1 MTPPDRADRV
11 DTAVGSE
18 SHLLSGKSVLVT
30 GAARGLGA
38 AIARASIGHGASVV
52 LADIETEALTQ
63 AVEALGPSARGV
75 ELDVTSPEAW
85 ERVATDLRE
94 RTGRPDVLVNNAG
107 IVKPSPLIETSYDDF
122 MRHLAVNIVGP
133 FLGIR
138 TFVELH
144 RSTNCERP
152 GSIVNIAS
160 VRGLVGGRNAGAY
173 AASKFGVRGLT
184 KTAAIE
190 LGELGIRVNAVCPGP
205 IETDMS
211 VANPD
216 FAAVDWDAYVA
227 RLPLGRIG
235 RPVDVAEAVCWLA
248 SDASAF
254 VTGVD
259 IAVDGGLTSFAI
271 GPEPRSAPAAPS
283 PETP

>member
-1 MTPPDRADRV
+1 LPGEPQ
-11 DTAVGSE
+11 
-18 SHLLSGKSVLVT
+18 LLSGKSVLVT

-38 AIARASIGHGASVV
+38 AIAQASVGHGATVV
-52 LADIETEALTQ
+52 LADIETETLAQT
-63 AVEALGPSARGV
+63 VEALGPSARGV
-75 ELDVTSPEAW
+75 ELDVSSPEAW
-85 ERVATDLRE
+85 ERVGADLRE
-94 RTGRPDVLVNNAG
+94 STGRPDVLVNNAG
-107 IVKPSPLIETSYDDF
+107 IVKPGPLVDTSYDDF
-122 MRHLAVNIVGP
+122 VRHLTVNVVGP

-138 TFVELH
+138 TYVELH
-144 RSTNCERP
+144 RSTGCERP
-152 GSIVNIAS
+152 GSIVNISS
-160 VRGLVGGRNAGAY
+160 VRGLLGGRNTGAY

-184 KTAAIE
+184 KVAAVE

-216 FAAVDWDAYVA
+216 FAAVDWETYVA

-235 RPVDVAEAVCWLA
+235 RPVDVAEAVCWLG

-259 IAVDGGLTSFAI
+259 LAVDGGLTSFAV
-271 GPEPRSAPAAPS
+271 GPEARSAPAITAPES
-283 PETP
+283 P